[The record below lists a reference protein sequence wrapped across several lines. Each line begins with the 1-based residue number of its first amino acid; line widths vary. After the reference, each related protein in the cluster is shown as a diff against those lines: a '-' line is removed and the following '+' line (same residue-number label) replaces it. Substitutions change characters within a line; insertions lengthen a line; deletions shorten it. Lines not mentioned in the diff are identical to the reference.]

1 MHNFCIT
8 SPLRWII
15 LLFLFTNSSI
25 CKAQK
30 FFGKGGNI
38 TDFQNE
44 FQLDSFAVAVKGL
57 PLQANNI
64 FGISKVCV
72 NITHPRVSDLK
83 LELRSPDGT
92 AIWLT
97 NRNGGDNARNYA
109 DVCFRSNGFSG
120 YIHRGVPP
128 FIEGEYIPDGRFS
141 FLNNGQN
148 PNGKWTLLIRDLK
161 KGEKGTLNYFS
172 LEFEQNPTPNEAL
185 SPCSFENG
193 VACKCPDGKSSCE
206 LLPDLVMVPKF
217 TEFQL
222 KEYPY
227 DDPNYPGQLRFAA
240 SIANI
245 GDGPMETY
253 GKQEWVCG
261 NLRADSTQKCPD
273 GQYPR
278 QLLYQRVYKKVG
290 EKLVWVEHQAG
301 TNYYDDKPGHD
312 HYHVDDWVEFRL
324 VKEIL
329 LKSKKKQRVVI
340 AKGRKISF
348 CLFDSGICNNSDSLC
363 AINGVVYGQKNLV
376 NYGLGNY
383 TDCKS
388 RMQGISVGGYDTYG
402 LMYEGQYLQLPKGL
416 RSGEYILEIEIDPLH
431 IYKEKSRT
439 NNLLRTFIKITKQ
452 EFVSKK

>member
-1 MHNFCIT
+1 MDFFLLLVT
-8 SPLRWII
+8 SNTVGI
-15 LLFLFTNSSI
+15 
-25 CKAQK
+25 AQK
-30 FFGKGGNI
+30 FFGKGGSI
-38 TDFQNE
+38 ADFQDE
-44 FQLDSFAVAVKGL
+44 LQVDSFPLMIKGL
-57 PLQANNI
+57 PIQI
-64 FGISKVCV
+64 DKSFGISKVCI
-72 NITHPRVSDLK
+72 NIIHPRVSDLK

-92 AIWLT
+92 SIWLT
-97 NRNGGDNARNYA
+97 NRNGGDLGRNYS

-120 YIHRGVPP
+120 YIHQAKSP
-128 FIEGEYIPDGRFS
+128 FVEGEYIPDGRFS
-141 FLNNGQN
+141 FLNNRQN
-148 PNGKWTLLIRDLK
+148 PNGRWILLIRDLK
-161 KGEKGTLNYFS
+161 KEEKGTLNYFS
-172 LEFEQNPTPNEAL
+172 IEFEQNPTPNEAL

-193 VACKCPDGKSSCE
+193 FACQCSDSKSICE

-227 DDPNYPGQLRFAA
+227 NDSNYPGQLRFAA

-261 NLRADSTQKCPD
+261 NQPADSTIICPD
-273 GQYPR
+273 GVYPR
-278 QLLYQRVYKKVG
+278 QLLYQRIYKKIGG
-290 EKLVWVEHQAG
+290 ELVWIERQAG

-324 VKEIL
+324 IKERF
-329 LKSKKKQRVVI
+329 LKNKKRQRMMI

-348 CLFDSGICNNSDSLC
+348 CLFDSGICNNGDSLC
-363 AINGVVYGQKNLV
+363 SINGKVYGQKNLV

-416 RSGEYILEIEIDPLH
+416 QSGDYILEIEIDPLH
-431 IYKEKSRT
+431 LYKEKNRA
-439 NNLLRTFIKITKQ
+439 NNILRMPVKITKQ
-452 EFVSKK
+452 AFLRE